1 MKITMNMFNFFN
13 KKSSNQDSIGYC
25 TKLAAEARIF
35 VTLDNGNYIA
45 FVIYLDI
52 DKLPLIEHLKSQE
65 AYTAFVKVIE
75 ERIRNDQYDD
85 PGMQGMV
92 KEMRENA
99 GWKKNLNVVRIV
111 AGLENKPLFSWNPPH

>member
-1 MKITMNMFNFFN
+1 MNMFNFFN